1 MVSARRILSAI
12 PIIAVSLLAVITV
25 PAFLLPGDLISADD
39 VEYDLSAFGPFCFV
53 DVSADLRSGMVYDV
67 SDLSISLSIED
78 QSNGKIVELIALD
91 PITLEAGSTERVKAS
106 GMFFIPTL
114 LLRLYN
120 MVTSEGSVVH
130 LVLRAE
136 FGYMMGLMSLD
147 LDTGLDLHLSEDGS
161 TLSVSKVDGSS
172 DSFTIL
178 IEGLRESLHPD
189 DMDVELIGGTSVVS
203 IAVRDEGQDV
213 SVTVRTDGDLDAALS
228 SISSSEERRVTIDG
242 RDIGLST
249 ERVDTLISVLNTVR
263 EWL

>member
-1 MVSARRILSAI
+1 MSAI

-39 VEYDLSAFGPFCFV
+39 VEYDLSRLDPIASSMSPQT
-53 DVSADLRSGMVYDV
+53 SGLGWSTTFPICQYHY
-67 SDLSISLSIED
+67 SIED
-78 QSNGKIVELIALD
+78 QSNGKIVEFIALD
-91 PITLEAGSTERVKAS
+91 PITLEAGSVERVKAS
-106 GMFFIPTL
+106 GMFIIPTL

-130 LVLRAE
+130 LVLMAE
-136 FGYMMGLMSLD
+136 FGYIMGLMSLD

-161 TLSVSKVDGSS
+161 TLSVSKADGSS

-228 SISSSEERRVTIDG
+228 STSSSEDRRVTIDG

-249 ERVDTLISVLNTVR
+249 ERVDTLISVLNTLR